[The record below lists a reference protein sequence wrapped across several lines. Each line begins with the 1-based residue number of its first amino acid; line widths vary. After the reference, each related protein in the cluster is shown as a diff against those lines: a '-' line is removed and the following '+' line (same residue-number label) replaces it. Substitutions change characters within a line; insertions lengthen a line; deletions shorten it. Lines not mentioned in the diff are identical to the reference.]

1 MSRIIVLMGKS
12 ASGKDSVYKKL
23 AGAKGDRI
31 RTLVPYTTRP
41 MREGEVNGKDYFFI
55 NEEEYKK
62 LKNNN
67 RIVEER
73 CYDTV
78 EGPWRYLTVN
88 DESFEGDKD
97 VLLIGTLEAYLS
109 IREFFGEEKEVVPVY
124 IECDDGDR
132 LIRAI
137 NREKKR
143 EKPRYKELCRRFLA
157 DDEDFS
163 EDKLENAGVTIRIRN
178 DDLEKCVRDV
188 AEKIWT

>member
-23 AGAKGDRI
+23 AGARGDRI
-31 RTLVPYTTRP
+31 KTLVPYTTRP

>member
-23 AGAKGDRI
+23 AASYGDRI

-41 MREGEVNGKDYFFI
+41 MREGEENGRDYFFI
-55 NEEEYKK
+55 KEEEYEGLKK
-62 LKNNN
+62 DK
-67 RIVEER
+67 RVIEER

-88 DESFEGDKD
+88 DGSFDGDED
-97 VLLIGTLEAYLS
+97 ILLIGTLEAYLS
-109 IREFFGEEKEVVPVY
+109 IREFFGEDKEVIPVY

-132 LIRAI
+132 LIRAV

-143 EKPRYKELCRRFLA
+143 EKPRYRELCRRFIA

-163 EDKLENAGVTIRIRN
+163 EDKLEKAGVTIRIRN
-178 DDLEKCVRDV
+178 DDLDRCVRDV
-188 AEKIWT
+188 AEIIWT